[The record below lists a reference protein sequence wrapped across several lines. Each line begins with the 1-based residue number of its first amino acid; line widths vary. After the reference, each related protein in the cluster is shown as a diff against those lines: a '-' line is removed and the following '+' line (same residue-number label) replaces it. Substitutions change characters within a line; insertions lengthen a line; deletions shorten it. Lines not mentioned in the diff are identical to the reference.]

1 MQKSD
6 LKTGM
11 LLKTRGGR
19 VGLVM
24 LGTSK
29 GDVIVGNGNGGDI
42 PDSQQTWCPLKAYK
56 DDLTYDLTYPGVT
69 DSDVVKV
76 YEFSNNIDGASF
88 KTESRNLLWERKDNI
103 FQLTRDYD
111 AIVDAENSIVKV
123 GCQSIPFHKVT
134 ELYHLINK

>member
-1 MQKSD
+1 MKKSD

-11 LLKTRGGR
+11 LVETRSGK

-29 GDVIVGNGNGGDI
+29 GDCIVGSGNGGDI
-42 PDSQQTWCPLKAYK
+42 PDSQQTWFPLKF
-56 DDLTYDLTYPGVT
+56 LNEDLTYPGLL
-69 DSDVVKV
+69 DSDIVKV
-76 YEFSNNIDGASF
+76 YEFPTNSEGASF
-88 KTESRNLLWERKDNI
+88 KKDRRSLVWERTDTVIK
-103 FQLTRDYD
+103 LTSDYD
-111 AIVDAENSIVKV
+111 AIVDTATKSVKV